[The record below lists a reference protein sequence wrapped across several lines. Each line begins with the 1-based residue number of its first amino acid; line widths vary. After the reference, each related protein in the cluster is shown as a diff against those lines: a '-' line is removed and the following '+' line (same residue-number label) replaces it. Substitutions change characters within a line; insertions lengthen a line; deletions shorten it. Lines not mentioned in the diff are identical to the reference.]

1 MITPIRFEKTK
12 LLLVAL
18 ISVLWMSCITD
29 DSKTPTAAGPLA
41 PGMADPNKAVDPA
54 TLTTIQWLDS
64 VLDKGSVLEGT
75 KVEVLFRFK
84 NTGTKPLVIEST
96 KASCGCTVA
105 EKPEEP
111 IMPGQEGRIKAVF
124 NSQGRT
130 GSNHKTI
137 TVVANTSPS
146 PNHIVEF
153 NVNVLGKTEGP
164 KAATAPDT
172 KQF

>member
-1 MITPIRFEKTK
+1 MITSVNVQKIKILF
-12 LLLVAL
+12 VAFV
-18 ISVLWMSCITD
+18 SVLWMSCITD
-29 DSKTPTAAGPLA
+29 DSKTATTKVPLAAGT
-41 PGMADPNKAVDPA
+41 ADPGKPVDPA
-54 TLTTIQWLDS
+54 TLTTIQWIDS
-64 VLDKGSVLEGT
+64 VLDKGNVLEGT
-75 KVEVLFRFK
+75 KVEVMFRFK

-111 IMPGQEGRIKAVF
+111 VMPGQEGRIKAIF

-130 GSNHKTI
+130 GSNHKTV
-137 TVVANTSPS
+137 TVIANTSPS

-164 KAATAPDT
+164 KATTAPDT